1 MKAAMGNIFRG
12 EKMKEMK
19 FRFADENDT
28 KTILEFIKDPAAYE
42 NRLDEASLAP
52 SRWTGGHPIG

>member
-28 KTILEFIKDPAAYE
+28 KTILEFIKDPAAYV
-42 NRLDEASLAP
+42 NGLDEVSP
-52 SRWTGGHPIG
+52 GPKRWTGGHL

>member
-28 KTILEFIKDPAAYE
+28 KTILEFIKDHAAYV
-42 NRLDEASLAP
+42 NGLDEVSLGAEP
-52 SRWTGGHPIG
+52 MDE